1 MNGKRPKTCVFIT
14 GTNAVGKS
22 ALAWAIID
30 RYGGV
35 DRITNDVTYCVEGS
49 VCLAGKYGVTR
60 YGGVDRITNDKGS
73 SCTSK
78 LAEIVEEGLAHADVM
93 ICEGS
98 FMNTFGLNLTNAM
111 FKADRHLIVSLYT
124 DSATI
129 YNRIISRSN
138 GKYGTGKRNWPTIV
152 RKQKQ
157 AMVAAQKWQSIGVK
171 VLQINTATVTVEE
184 ELEKVLQAIEQLC
197 GEPTTKG

>member
-1 MNGKRPKTCVFIT
+1 MSQRQKTCVFIT

-49 VCLAGKYGVTR
+49 ICLAGKYGVTR

-78 LAEIVEEGLAHADVM
+78 LAEVVEEGLRHADVM

-98 FMNTFGLNLTNAM
+98 FMNSFGLNLTNAM

-124 DSATI
+124 DATTI
-129 YNRIISRSN
+129 YERICGRSN
-138 GKYGTGKRNWPTIV
+138 GKYGTGKRNWPTII
-152 RKQKQ
+152 RKQRQ

-171 VLQINTATVTVEE
+171 VLQIDTAKVSIEE
-184 ELEKVLQAIEQLC
+184 ELQNVLTAIEQLC
-197 GEPTTKG
+197 GKPTTIR

>member
-1 MNGKRPKTCVFIT
+1 MSQRPKTCVFIT

-30 RYGGV
+30 RFGGV

-49 VCLAGKYGVTR
+49 ICFAGKYGVTR
-60 YGGVDRITNDKGS
+60 FGGVDRITNDKGS
-73 SCTSK
+73 SCTSR
-78 LAEIVEEGLAHADVM
+78 LAAVVEDGLAHADVM

-124 DSATI
+124 DATTI
-129 YNRIISRSN
+129 YERIVGRSQ
-138 GKYGTGKRNWPTIV
+138 GKYGTGKRNWPTII

-157 AMVAAQKWQSIGVK
+157 AMIAAQKWRSIGVK
-171 VLQINTATVTVEE
+171 VLQIDTAKVTIDE
-184 ELEKVLQAIEQLC
+184 ELQQVLTAIDALC
-197 GEPTTKG
+197 G

>member
-1 MNGKRPKTCVFIT
+1 MNGKRTKTCVFIT

-73 SCTSK
+73 SCTSS
-78 LAEIVEEGLAHADVM
+78 LASVVEEGLAHADVM

-138 GKYGTGKRNWPTIV
+138 RDMWQIIFFI
-152 RKQKQ
+152 RMQK
-157 AMVAAQKWQSIGVK
+157 
-171 VLQINTATVTVEE
+171 
-184 ELEKVLQAIEQLC
+184 
-197 GEPTTKG
+197 